1 MGDDNGVIGE
11 MKLKGD
17 DDDDEE
23 GGSRMQKMGELTK
36 SRGSV
41 NMLADLADEPEGAG
55 KDTGLEKMAPLMR
68 SKGSMSIL
76 MDLEDERNAQLQQAI
91 EDANA
96 ELMEDEHDGTIE

>member
-1 MGDDNGVIGE
+1 M
-11 MKLKGD
+11 
-17 DDDDEE
+17 EE
-23 GGSRMQKMGELTK
+23 GVL
-36 SRGSV
+36 GSV
-41 NMLADLADEPEGAG
+41 GGAQG
-55 KDTGLEKMAPLMR
+55 RVGVWRIVYGPSVITYPSFYAVTVCCVGQMAPLMR